1 MELAKRYLRR
11 NRGFLAFLLVMLF
24 VRATLANQYLV
35 PSGSMIPSL
44 QVGDMIL
51 VDRTAYDLKIP
62 LTQISLVKLSDP
74 QRGDVVVFDSV
85 EDQGTVMVKRLIGVP
100 GDEIEVING
109 NVKVNGESIAQV
121 GTVKRD
127 QDELVQYE
135 ERLGEHRYFV
145 QRIPEYFRPEERVFK
160 VPEGQFLMMGD
171 NRDNSR
177 DGRFFG
183 FVPRNHLIG
192 RAERVLYSWKFI
204 GDRVGKA
211 LP

>member
-1 MELAKRYLRR
+1 MELVKRYFRK

-62 LTQISLVKLSDP
+62 LTQISVAKTSEP

-85 EDQGTVMVKRLIGVP
+85 EEEGTVMVKRLIGLP
-100 GDEIEVING
+100 GDEIEVIDG
-109 NVKVNGESIAQV
+109 NVKVNGATIAQM
-121 GTVKRD
+121 GTVTSD
-127 QDELVQYE
+127 QDELIQYE

-145 QRIPEYFRPEERVFK
+145 QRIPEYFRPEQRVFEI
-160 VPEGQFLMMGD
+160 PEGQYLMMGD

-177 DGRFFG
+177 DGRYFG
-183 FVPRNHLIG
+183 FVPRKHLIG

-211 LP
+211 IP